1 MTKIK
6 IENGKGNACRNDNN
20 PSFLGLTR
28 ESLDDKKIP
37 AFAGMT
43 ENIRGAGM
51 TDGVKRTGMTGER
64 GSRGERGRSMV
75 EMLGVLAIMAVL
87 TIGAVAGYRY
97 AVTKYQAN
105 ETFNELRRRVVIHT
119 QQSLTGAPLSQ
130 SEMGDTTRLGYP
142 IEVSSLPDGLFA
154 LTLYNIDT
162 RLCREM
168 IRTGWTMPIQTY
180 VNGMIAAVNLDICGE
195 DNELVFRFRAD
206 MAGCQDDADCP
217 CGTCDNGICQTTCAT
232 GETCAKDFDNGQYV
246 CCGEEKIINGTCCQN
261 PGENGTCC
269 DENSKYCCPPDKPL
283 YTFLGGCRSCEDMEE
298 PGFYNNLVGGGA
310 TDNPVGLCQRC
321 PNRVLIEHGYC
332 VIPRCTTGQ
341 FMDRYGACHN
351 CEDITRIYVGGA
363 GAYGAKECP
372 QRIHDAGFN
381 YSTHCNYDLDVIFLD
396 RNPEECAKCK
406 GRYYAYPTCVRC
418 PDDISTLTPAQQAQC
433 TG

>member
-1 MTKIK
+1 
-6 IENGKGNACRNDNN
+6 
-20 PSFLGLTR
+20 
-28 ESLDDKKIP
+28 
-37 AFAGMT
+37 
-43 ENIRGAGM
+43 
-51 TDGVKRTGMTGER
+51 
-64 GSRGERGRSMV
+64 
-75 EMLGVLAIMAVL
+75 MLGVLAIMAVL

-283 YTFLGGCRSCEDMEE
+283 YAKGKCYDCDEQTVVFGWDTNNTETRNKYVQICSRCQNRWVSSHHNFRCYKPCPEGELIDYTGACHTCEDPSFFRLDGTDPSWYLSASECFKCPGVRFAGSGNYGTTSNWGTGCYDCDDPEQSVHFGTYGTPSYLGGKRQHQDACD
-298 PGFYNNLVGGGA
+298 A
-310 TDNPVGLCQRC
+310 C
-321 PNRVLIEHGYC
+321 PNRRSINDTYC
-332 VIPRCTTGQ
+332 AKYCENDQIWDTVGQ
-341 FMDRYGACHN
+341 CHSCDEEEEFSVKGVPENKCACPGIRYLDGNICKK
-351 CEDITRIYVGGA
+351 CPEDISA
-363 GAYGAKECP
+363 
-372 QRIHDAGFN
+372 
-381 YSTHCNYDLDVIFLD
+381 
-396 RNPEECAKCK
+396 
-406 GRYYAYPTCVRC
+406 
-418 PDDISTLTPAQQAQC
+418 LTSDQQAQC